1 MSSPKRNATRK
12 ELSTPTTRTST
23 KTKTKTKTK
32 TSTILQ
38 RKFIQ
43 TNLLKFVDTYPT
55 NDEVEYG
62 LLTEIEENKFI
73 PYIIKYC
80 NKGDCDTNLEK
91 TLQLTELMDLL
102 DMAEEGSAGGPDV
115 HWLLPMLRLCCNQL
129 LALLHR
135 CPADELDA
143 FDDLDEG

>member
-23 KTKTKTKTK
+23 KTKTKTKTSK
-32 TSTILQ
+32 ILQ

-43 TNLLKFVDTYPT
+43 TNLLKFVDVYPT
-55 NDEVEYG
+55 NDEVEYE
-62 LLTEIEENKFI
+62 LLTEIEKNAFI

-80 NKGDCDTNLEK
+80 NKGDCDTNLLK

-102 DMAEEGSAGGPDV
+102 DMAEVPEDLTYIG
-115 HWLLPMLRLCCNQL
+115 CC
-129 LALLHR
+129 R
-135 CPADELDA
+135 CCASQAINYWHYCTAAPDELDA
-143 FDDLDEG
+143 FDDLEEG